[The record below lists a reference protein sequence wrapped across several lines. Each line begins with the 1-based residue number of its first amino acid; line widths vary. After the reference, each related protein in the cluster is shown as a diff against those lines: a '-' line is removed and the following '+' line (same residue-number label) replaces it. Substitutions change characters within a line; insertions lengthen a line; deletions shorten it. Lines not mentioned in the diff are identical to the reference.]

1 MREAYPPQEVLPD
14 VLNLKEG
21 NPADEASSLG
31 LQWHIAHDTFSI
43 KTGCKDGSFTK
54 RGLLRQ
60 TMSVYDPLGMAEPA
74 TLTNKLFVRAIIPR
88 KEEDPH

>member
-1 MREAYPPQEVLPD
+1 MREAYPPQEVLPN
-14 VLNLKEG
+14 VLNFKEG

-43 KTGCKDGSFTK
+43 KAGCKDGPFTM

-74 TLTNKLFVRAIIPR
+74 TLTNSC
-88 KEEDPH
+88 